1 MANDT
6 VDFAKIDTAFQQL
19 AASDQGTRALAALAA
34 ALTDV
39 TNVASGLNSA
49 EAHYLLVNLVN
60 QREQGPAV
68 QHQPLSVSDARA
80 VSGFKILTAV
90 PAENALFA
98 TRVSR

>member
-6 VDFAKIDTAFQQL
+6 VDFAKIDAAFQQL
-19 AASDQGTRALAALAA
+19 TASDQGTGALAALSA
-34 ALTDV
+34 ALTGV
-39 TNVASGLNSA
+39 TNVASDLNSA

-68 QHQPLSVSDARA
+68 QHQPLSGSNAQA